1 MPAGNGTGPRGE
13 GPLTGR
19 AMGRCAGF
27 PEDGYASAPGRGAAG
42 GFTRY
47 GRGGGRGRR
56 NRFYE
61 TGLPLW
67 RRYPQYNPPGNPEFV
82 ETDSLKIQVQNVA
95 DTIEYIASRVKQLI
109 EQRKAK
115 KN

>member
-1 MPAGNGTGPRGE
+1 MPAGDGTGPRGE

-27 PEDGYASAPGRGAAG
+27 PAGGYDSAPGWGAGRG
-42 GFTRY
+42 FVRY
-47 GRGGGRGRR
+47 GRGGGRGWR

-67 RRYPQYNPPGNPEFV
+67 RRYPQYDPTQNPESV
-82 ETDSLKIQVQNVA
+82 ETDSLKNQVQIVA
-95 DTIEYIASRVKQLI
+95 DTLEYIASRVKQLI
-109 EQRKAK
+109 EQRKGK
-115 KN
+115 